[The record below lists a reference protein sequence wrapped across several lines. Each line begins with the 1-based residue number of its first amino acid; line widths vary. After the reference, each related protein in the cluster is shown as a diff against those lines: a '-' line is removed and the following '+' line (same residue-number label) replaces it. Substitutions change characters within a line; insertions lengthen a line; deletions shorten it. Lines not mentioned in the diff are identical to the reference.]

1 MGNILYEIFYTTE
14 NAAQLRGRTFL
25 TQKGMKYMGSYTM
38 NDNDKKELRS
48 MLPNFQLKQFHKWM
62 KVTVSA
68 QSYQN
73 ELIFYPYNY
82 YGSFG
87 QAGYPVVNFEAVSPA
102 TKKYKEWLATDNRS
116 FLKPYIKK
124 YQSRLSIVK
133 NCLINII

>member
-1 MGNILYEIFYTTE
+1 MIYGKYLYEIFYTTE

-25 TQKGMKYMGSYTM
+25 TQKGMKYMGSYRL
-38 NDNDKKELRS
+38 NDTDKKELRS

-73 ELIFYPYNY
+73 ELIFYPYKY

-87 QAGYPVVNFEAVSPA
+87 QVGYPVVNFEAVSPA
-102 TKKYKEWLATDNRS
+102 TKK
-116 FLKPYIKK
+116 
-124 YQSRLSIVK
+124 
-133 NCLINII
+133 